1 MVKIWIASK
10 SSGTLLKES
19 KISDGFFFLKNNL
32 ASHFGSYVG
41 MKVGR
46 ETTQESVGEVLTTVI
61 VVWTKVT
68 GNGKKQSDLN

>member
-10 SSGTLLKES
+10 SDGKLLKES
-19 KISDGFFFLKNNL
+19 KISDGFLKNNL

-46 ETTQESVGEVLTTVI
+46 RPLRRALVKS
-61 VVWTKVT
+61 
-68 GNGKKQSDLN
+68 

>member
-1 MVKIWIASK
+1 M
-10 SSGTLLKES
+10 G
-19 KISDGFFFLKNNL
+19 FFLKNNL